1 MAKKST
7 PHTQGS
13 SQTGGVDLQEVG
25 RLLEFMAKHGLEE
38 FEYERAG
45 FRIRLRKPFSQ
56 PTGFSR
62 ALTAPE
68 IVVAAVP
75 AVAAASHAAAA
86 GASSGGGAAG
96 GSSGGTGAQAQ
107 AAEAARAA
115 AEDVHVVKSPIVGT
129 FYAAPSVGG
138 EPFVKL
144 GSRVEEGQAL
154 CIIEAMKLMNEIES
168 DVAGEVVR
176 IFVENGQPVE
186 YGEALFGI
194 RAQRKK

>member
-7 PHTQGS
+7 PQTHGS
-13 SQTGGVDLQEVG
+13 SHTGGVDLQEVE

-62 ALTAPE
+62 AVSAPE
-68 IVVAAVP
+68 IVVAAAP
-75 AVAAASHAAAA
+75 SAASGHPGSAVTS
-86 GASSGGGAAG
+86 GAS
-96 GSSGGTGAQAQ
+96 TAQEQ
-107 AAEAARAA
+107 AAEAGRAA
-115 AEDVHVVKSPIVGT
+115 SEDVHLVKSPIVGT

-138 EPFVKL
+138 EPFVKV
-144 GSRVEEGQAL
+144 GSRVDEGQAL

-194 RAQRKK
+194 RAHRKK

>member
-13 SQTGGVDLQEVG
+13 SQTGGVDLQEVE

-56 PTGFSR
+56 PMGFSR
-62 ALTAPE
+62 AVSAPE

-75 AVAAASHAAAA
+75 AASHAAAA
-86 GASSGGGAAG
+86 GGPSGGSAAAGVASSG
-96 GSSGGTGAQAQ
+96 SGGQ

-115 AEDVHVVKSPIVGT
+115 SEDVHVVKSPIVGT

-176 IFVENGQPVE
+176 IFVDNGQPVE

-194 RAQRKK
+194 RAHRKK

>member
-7 PHTQGS
+7 PQNTSSSHTS
-13 SQTGGVDLQEVG
+13 GVDLQEVE

-56 PTGFSR
+56 PMGFSR
-62 ALTAPE
+62 AVSAPE
-68 IVVAAVP
+68 IVVAAAP
-75 AVAAASHAAAA
+75 SAAA
-86 GASSGGGAAG
+86 GHAGAATSG
-96 GSSGGTGAQAQ
+96 MTSGGT
-107 AAEAARAA
+107 AAPEHAGEAGRAA
-115 AEDVHVVKSPIVGT
+115 SEDVHVVKSPIVGT

-138 EPFVKL
+138 EPFVKV
-144 GSRVEEGQAL
+144 GSRVDEGQAL

-194 RAQRKK
+194 RAHRKK

>member
-7 PHTQGS
+7 PQKLGS
-13 SQTGGVDLQEVG
+13 SLTGGVDLQEVE

-56 PTGFSR
+56 PMGFSR
-62 ALTAPE
+62 AVSAPD
-68 IVVAAVP
+68 IVIAAGP
-75 AVAAASHAAAA
+75 SGHAGAAAT
-86 GASSGGGAAG
+86 GGAASG
-96 GSSGGTGAQAQ
+96 GSGGQEH
-107 AAEAARAA
+107 AAEAGRAA
-115 AEDVHVVKSPIVGT
+115 GEDVHVVKSPIVGT

-138 EPFVKL
+138 EPFVKV
-144 GSRVEEGQAL
+144 GSRVDEGQAL

-194 RAQRKK
+194 RAHRKK

>member
-1 MAKKST
+1 MATKEIPKSK
-7 PHTQGS
+7 S
-13 SQTGGVDLQEVG
+13 SQSTGGVDLQEVE

-62 ALTAPE
+62 AVSAPD
-68 IVVAAVP
+68 IVVAS
-75 AVAAASHAAAA
+75 AAAPAPHAATPATPGAREGSGEGGRA
-86 GASSGGGAAG
+86 GS
-96 GSSGGTGAQAQ
+96 
-107 AAEAARAA
+107 
-115 AEDVHVVKSPIVGT
+115 EDVHVVKSPIVGT
-129 FYAAPSVGG
+129 FYAAPTVGG
-138 EPFVKL
+138 EPFVTV
-144 GSRVEEGQAL
+144 GSRVEAGQAL

-186 YGEALFGI
+186 YGESLFGI
-194 RAQRKK
+194 HPHRKK

>member
-1 MAKKST
+1 MATKETPKSKSG
-7 PHTQGS
+7 PS
-13 SQTGGVDLQEVG
+13 TGGVDLQEVE

-62 ALTAPE
+62 AVSAPD
-68 IVVAAVP
+68 IVVAAVTAP
-75 AVAAASHAAAA
+75 
-86 GASSGGGAAG
+86 ASSHHA
-96 GSSGGTGAQAQ
+96 STTGTP
-107 AAEAARAA
+107 AAREASGESGRA
-115 AEDVHVVKSPIVGT
+115 GSDDVHVVKSPIVGT
-129 FYAAPSVGG
+129 FYAAPTVGG
-138 EPFVKL
+138 EPFVTV
-144 GSRVEEGQAL
+144 GSRVEAGQAL

-186 YGEALFGI
+186 YGESLFGI
-194 RAQRKK
+194 HPHRKK

>member
-7 PHTQGS
+7 SESNS
-13 SQTGGVDLQEVG
+13 SPSTGGVDLQEVE

-38 FEYERAG
+38 FEYERSG

-62 ALTAPE
+62 AVSAPD
-68 IVVAAVP
+68 IVVAAASAP
-75 AVAAASHAAAA
+75 ASSHHAAAA
-86 GASSGGGAAG
+86 G
-96 GSSGGTGAQAQ
+96 TP
-107 AAEAARAA
+107 AAREASGESGRA
-115 AEDVHVVKSPIVGT
+115 GSEDVHVVKSPIVGT
-129 FYAAPSVGG
+129 FYAAPTVGG
-138 EPFVKL
+138 EPFVTV
-144 GSRVEEGQAL
+144 GSRVEAGQAL

-186 YGEALFGI
+186 YGESLFGI
-194 RAQRKK
+194 RPHRKK

>member
-13 SQTGGVDLQEVG
+13 SQTGGVDLQEVE
-25 RLLEFMAKHGLEE
+25 RILEFMAKHGLEE

-56 PTGFSR
+56 PMGFSR
-62 ALTAPE
+62 AVSAPE

-75 AVAAASHAAAA
+75 AASHAAAA
-86 GASSGGGAAG
+86 GGPSGGSAAAGVASSG
-96 GSSGGTGAQAQ
+96 SGGQ

-115 AEDVHVVKSPIVGT
+115 SEDVHVVKSPIVGT

-194 RAQRKK
+194 RAHRKK

>member
-7 PHTQGS
+7 PHTQSS
-13 SQTGGVDLQEVG
+13 SQTGGVDLQEVE

-56 PTGFSR
+56 PMGFSR
-62 ALTAPE
+62 AVSAPD
-68 IVVAAVP
+68 IVVAGGP
-75 AVAAASHAAAA
+75 AVAAPSHAAA
-86 GASSGGGAAG
+86 SSGS
-96 GSSGGTGAQAQ
+96 GSSVGSGAQAE
-107 AAEAARAA
+107 AAEVGRTAGD
-115 AEDVHVVKSPIVGT
+115 DVHVVKSPIVGT

-144 GSRVEEGQAL
+144 GSRVDEGQAL

-194 RAQRKK
+194 RAHRKK

>member
-7 PHTQGS
+7 PQKTGS
-13 SQTGGVDLQEVG
+13 SHTGGVDLQEVE

-56 PTGFSR
+56 PMGFSR
-62 ALTAPE
+62 AVSAPE
-68 IVVAAVP
+68 IVVAAAP
-75 AVAAASHAAAA
+75 SGHA
-86 GASSGGGAAG
+86 GAATTA
-96 GSSGGTGAQAQ
+96 GSSTTPEH
-107 AAEAARAA
+107 AAEAGRAA
-115 AEDVHVVKSPIVGT
+115 SEDVHVVKSPIVGT

-138 EPFVKL
+138 EPFVKV
-144 GSRVEEGQAL
+144 GSRVDEGQAL

-194 RAQRKK
+194 RAHRKK

>member
-7 PHTQGS
+7 PQKTGS
-13 SQTGGVDLQEVG
+13 SQTGGVDLQEVE

-56 PTGFSR
+56 PMGFSR
-62 ALTAPE
+62 AVSAPE
-68 IVVAAVP
+68 IVVAAAP
-75 AVAAASHAAAA
+75 SAASGHA
-86 GASSGGGAAG
+86 GPAAG
-96 GSSGGTGAQAQ
+96 GGTSAAQEQ
-107 AAEAARAA
+107 AAEAGRAA
-115 AEDVHVVKSPIVGT
+115 SEDVHVVKSPIVGT

-138 EPFVKL
+138 EPFVKV
-144 GSRVEEGQAL
+144 GSRVDEGQAL

-194 RAQRKK
+194 RAHRKK

>member
-7 PHTQGS
+7 PHTQSS
-13 SQTGGVDLQEVG
+13 SQTGGVDLQEVE

-56 PTGFSR
+56 PMGFSR
-62 ALTAPE
+62 AVSAPD
-68 IVVAAVP
+68 IVVAGSP
-75 AVAAASHAAAA
+75 AVAASSHAGA
-86 GASSGGGAAG
+86 GAATGGYSGS
-96 GSSGGTGAQAQ
+96 GSSTSSGAQAE
-107 AAEAARAA
+107 AAETGRAVG
-115 AEDVHVVKSPIVGT
+115 EDVHVVKSPIVGT

-138 EPFVKL
+138 EPFVKV
-144 GSRVEEGQAL
+144 GSRVDEGQAL

-176 IFVENGQPVE
+176 IFVENGHPVE

-194 RAQRKK
+194 RAHRKK

>member
-7 PHTQGS
+7 SESKS
-13 SQTGGVDLQEVG
+13 SLNAGGVDLQEVE

-38 FEYERAG
+38 FEYERSG

-62 ALTAPE
+62 AVSAPE
-68 IVVAAVP
+68 IVVASASAPV
-75 AVAAASHAAAA
+75 ASHHAP
-86 GASSGGGAAG
+86 AAG
-96 GSSGGTGAQAQ
+96 GPTREASGEAGRASS
-107 AAEAARAA
+107 
-115 AEDVHVVKSPIVGT
+115 EDVHVVKSPIVGT
-129 FYAAPSVGG
+129 FYAAPTVGG
-138 EPFVKL
+138 EPFVTV
-144 GSRVEEGQAL
+144 GSRVEAGQAL

-186 YGEALFGI
+186 YGESLFGI
-194 RAQRKK
+194 RPHRKK